1 LGLASLRCAVLGF
14 VRFGEDEAVV
24 EFGQGN
30 INAAFGHGEDGSVE
44 KNVADPVAAGT
55 GEDGRG
61 DPVLFEDDVA
71 LDRGRG
77 TVFLLFFDAIGTRCA
92 WAEDFEDDDGIGD
105 NRARIWAG
113 GAHDEA
119 VRITDSA
126 GRFDFQIASQ
136 EIAGRPA

>member
-1 LGLASLRCAVLGF
+1 MPISGMARMAPSR
-14 VRFGEDEAVV
+14 
-24 EFGQGN
+24 
-30 INAAFGHGEDGSVE
+30 
-44 KNVADPVAAGT
+44 KTWPVAVGA

-77 TVFLLFFDAIGTRCA
+77 TVFLVFFDAIGTRCA

-113 GAHDEA
+113 GADDEA
-119 VRITDSA
+119 VRITIFRSHPRKLPGVPRNLSVRETARLRWTVACA
-126 GRFDFQIASQ
+126 GVPPVIATGWKPSNS
-136 EIAGRPA
+136 